1 MQFRASSAR
10 MILTGSSGYFK
21 LLHLRRRLTNDRENG
36 YLDLLKGSVL
46 KLEGCVAIIFIWLR
60 KFLPVPSLIKGFL
73 YF

>member
-1 MQFRASSAR
+1 

-21 LLHLRRRLTNDRENG
+21 LLHLRRRLTNDRENR

-46 KLEGCVAIIFIWLR
+46 KVEGFVAIIFIWLR